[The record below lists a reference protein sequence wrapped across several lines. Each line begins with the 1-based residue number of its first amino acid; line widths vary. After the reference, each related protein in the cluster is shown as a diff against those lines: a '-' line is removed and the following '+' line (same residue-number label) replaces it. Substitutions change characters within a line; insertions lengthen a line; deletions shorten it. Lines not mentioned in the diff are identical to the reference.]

1 MVVTFMKK
9 LRRTKGEERKVMGV
23 CGGLGKCFGIDPTFI
38 RLAFALVCIFPP
50 VGTIT
55 TILIYLVMGFVIP
68 EENDYIDV

>member
-1 MVVTFMKK
+1 MKK

-23 CGGLGKCFGIDPTFI
+23 CGGLGKCFGIDSTFI
-38 RLAFALVCIFPP
+38 RLGFALVCIFPP

-68 EENDYIDV
+68 EENDYIEV